1 MIERD
6 VSASLYYMKI
16 QRSTIAY
23 GFLTPWVVKLI
34 VFWLYPLIYALY
46 MSFTRYRALGNTS
59 EFIGLDNYTSI
70 SIDPLFW
77 KALTNT
83 LIYAF
88 GAVPLATISAI
99 LLAVLLHSK
108 LARFPSFYRAGLF
121 LPSVTSII
129 VITLIFT
136 NLYAKDG
143 YINALAG
150 MIGLPQSEKGFLLET
165 STALFSVMLMDIW
178 LSTGYYMMLF
188 LAGLQSIPKDIYES
202 AQLQGAGAFQVLR
215 RITLPLLKPTILFVM
230 VIATIKSLQI
240 FVEMYT
246 MTKGGP
252 LNSTLTV
259 VYLIFSNAFEKTD
272 SMGYGAAL
280 AYVLFAII
288 AILSF
293 LQMKVLGK
301 KE

>member
-1 MIERD
+1 
-6 VSASLYYMKI
+6 MKK
-16 QRSTIAY
+16 RSSHIAY
-23 GFLTPWVVKLI
+23 GFLTPWVIKLG
-34 VFWLYPLIYALY
+34 VFWLYPLCYALY
-46 MSFTRYRALGNTS
+46 MSFTRYKALGNTS
-59 EFIGLDNYTSI
+59 EFIGLDNYSSI

-83 LIYAF
+83 MLYAF
-88 GAVPLATISAI
+88 GAVPLSTICA
-99 LLAVLLHSK
+99 LFLALLLHSK
-108 LARFPSFYRAGLF
+108 LAKFPSLYRAGLF

-143 YINALAG
+143 YINTLAG
-150 MIGLPQSEKGFLLET
+150 FIGLPQSEKCFLLET
-165 STALFSVMLMDIW
+165 STALISVLFMDVW

-188 LAGLQSIPKDIYES
+188 LAGLQSIPKDLNES
-202 AQLQGAGAFQVLR
+202 AILQGADTWNIFK
-215 RITLPLLKPTILFVM
+215 RITFPLLKPTVLFVM

-252 LNSTLTV
+252 LNSTITV

-280 AYVLFAII
+280 AYVLFGII
-288 AILSF
+288 AVLSF
-293 LQMKVLGK
+293 IQMKFLGN

>member
-165 STALFSVMLMDIW
+165 STALFSVMIMDIW

>member
-1 MIERD
+1 
-6 VSASLYYMKI
+6 MKTNK
-16 QRSTIAY
+16 SHIAF
-23 GFLTPWVVKLI
+23 GFLTPWIVKLG
-34 VFWLYPLIYALY
+34 VFWIYPLFYALY

-70 SIDPLFW
+70 GIDPLFW
-77 KALTNT
+77 KALSNT
-83 LIYAF
+83 IIYAF
-88 GAVPLATISAI
+88 GAVPLSTICALILAI
-99 LLAVLLHSK
+99 LLHSK
-108 LARFPSFYRAGLF
+108 LAKFPGFYRAGLF

-143 YINALAG
+143 YINSLAG
-150 MIGLPQSEKGFLLET
+150 MIGFPQSEKGFLLET
-165 STALFSVMLMDIW
+165 STALFSVMVMDVW

-202 AQLQGAGAFQVLR
+202 AELQGANAWQMFY
-215 RITLPLLKPTILFVM
+215 RITLPLMKPTLLFVM
-230 VIATIKSLQI
+230 VISTIKSLQI

-252 LNSTLTV
+252 LNSTITV

-288 AILSF
+288 GLLSF
-293 LQMKVLGK
+293 IQMKLIGN

>member
-99 LLAVLLHSK
+99 LLAVLLHSQ

>member
-6 VSASLYYMKI
+6 VSASLYFMKI
-16 QRSTIAY
+16 HRSTIAY

-165 STALFSVMLMDIW
+165 STALFSVMIMDIW

>member
-1 MIERD
+1 
-6 VSASLYYMKI
+6 MKI
-16 QRSTIAY
+16 HKSHIAI
-23 GFLTPWVVKLI
+23 GFLSPWLVKLFI
-34 VFWLYPLIYALY
+34 FWLYPLLYALY
-46 MSFTRYRALGNTS
+46 MSFTRYKALGNTS
-59 EFIGLDNYTSI
+59 EFIGLDNYASI

-83 LIYAF
+83 IIYAF
-88 GAVPLATISAI
+88 GAVPLSTCCGL
-99 LLAVLLHSK
+99 LLALLLHSK
-108 LARFPSFYRAGLF
+108 FTKYPAFYRAGLF

-150 MIGLPQSEKGFLLET
+150 IIGLPQSEKGFLLEP
-165 STALFSVMLMDIW
+165 STALFSVMLMDVW

-202 AQLQGAGAFQVLR
+202 AYLQGAHALQILR

-230 VIATIKSLQI
+230 VISTIKSLQI

-252 LNSTLTV
+252 LNATLTV

-280 AYVLFAII
+280 AYVLFGII

-293 LQMKVLGK
+293 IQMKVLGNNK
-301 KE
+301 

>member
-1 MIERD
+1 MNKKK
-6 VSASLYYMKI
+6 SH
-16 QRSTIAY
+16 IAF
-23 GFLTPWVVKLI
+23 GFLTPWIVKLG
-34 VFWLYPLIYALY
+34 VFWIYPLFYALY

-59 EFIGLDNYTSI
+59 EFIGFDNYTSI
-70 SIDPLFW
+70 GIDPLFW
-77 KALTNT
+77 KALSNT
-83 LIYAF
+83 IIYAF
-88 GAVPLATISAI
+88 GAVPLSTACALILAI
-99 LLAVLLHSK
+99 LLHSK
-108 LARFPSFYRAGLF
+108 LARYPSFYRAGLF

-150 MIGLPQSEKGFLLET
+150 MIGFPQSDKGFLLET
-165 STALFSVMLMDIW
+165 STALLSVMLMDVW
-178 LSTGYYMMLF
+178 LSTGYFMMLF

-202 AQLQGAGAFQVLR
+202 AQLQGANAWQMFY
-215 RITLPLLKPTILFVM
+215 RITLPLMKPTLLFVM
-230 VIATIKSLQI
+230 VISTIKSLQI

-252 LNSTLTV
+252 LNSTITV

-272 SMGYGAAL
+272 AMGYGAAL

-288 AILSF
+288 GLLSF
-293 LQMKVLGK
+293 IQMKLLGN

>member
-1 MIERD
+1 
-6 VSASLYYMKI
+6 MKI

>member
-288 AILSF
+288 VLLSF

>member
-1 MIERD
+1 MNTKK
-6 VSASLYYMKI
+6 SH
-16 QRSTIAY
+16 IAF
-23 GFLTPWVVKLI
+23 GFLTPWIVKLG
-34 VFWLYPLIYALY
+34 VFWIYPLFYALY

-59 EFIGLDNYTSI
+59 EFIGFDNYATI
-70 SIDPLFW
+70 GIDPLFW
-77 KALTNT
+77 KALSNT
-83 LIYAF
+83 IIYAF
-88 GAVPLATISAI
+88 GAVPLSTACALILAI
-99 LLAVLLHSK
+99 LLHSK
-108 LARFPSFYRAGLF
+108 LARYPGFYRAGLF

-143 YINALAG
+143 YINALSG
-150 MIGLPQSEKGFLLET
+150 MIGLPQSDKGFLLET
-165 STALFSVMLMDIW
+165 STALLSVMLMDVW
-178 LSTGYYMMLF
+178 LSTGYFMMLF

-202 AQLQGAGAFQVLR
+202 AQLQGANAWQMFY
-215 RITLPLLKPTILFVM
+215 RITLPLMKPTLLFVM
-230 VIATIKSLQI
+230 VISTIKSLQI

-252 LNSTLTV
+252 LNSTITV

-272 SMGYGAAL
+272 AMGYGAAL

-288 AILSF
+288 GLLSF
-293 LQMKVLGK
+293 IQMKLLGN

>member
-1 MIERD
+1 
-6 VSASLYYMKI
+6 MKI

-108 LARFPSFYRAGLF
+108 LAKFPSFYRAGLF

>member
-1 MIERD
+1 
-6 VSASLYYMKI
+6 MKSKH
-16 QRSTIAY
+16 STIAF
-23 GFLTPWVVKLI
+23 GFLAPWVMKLCI
-34 VFWLYPLIYALY
+34 FWLYPLVYALY

-59 EFIGLDNYTSI
+59 EFIGFDNYTSI
-70 SIDPLFW
+70 GIDPLFW

-83 LIYAF
+83 IVYAF
-88 GAVPLATISAI
+88 GAVPLSTIAA
-99 LLAVLLHSK
+99 LFLAVLLHSK
-108 LARFPSFYRAGLF
+108 LASYPSFYRAGLF

-150 MIGLPQSEKGFLLET
+150 MIGLPQSDKGFLLET
-165 STALFSVMLMDIW
+165 STALFSVMLMDVW

-188 LAGLQSIPKDIYES
+188 LAGLQSIPKDLYES
-202 AQLQGAGAFQVLR
+202 AQLQGASSLQILR
-215 RITLPLLKPTILFVM
+215 TITLPLLRPTILFVM
-230 VIATIKSLQI
+230 VISTIKSLQI

-280 AYVLFAII
+280 AYILFAII
-288 AILSF
+288 AVLSF
-293 LQMKVLGK
+293 IQMKVLGK

>member
-1 MIERD
+1 
-6 VSASLYYMKI
+6 MKK
-16 QRSTIAY
+16 RSSHIAY
-23 GFLTPWVVKLI
+23 GFLTPWVIKLG
-34 VFWLYPLIYALY
+34 VFWLYPLCYALY
-46 MSFTRYRALGNTS
+46 MSFTRYKALGNTS
-59 EFIGLDNYTSI
+59 EFIGLDNYSSI

-83 LIYAF
+83 MLYAF
-88 GAVPLATISAI
+88 GAVPLSTICA
-99 LLAVLLHSK
+99 LFLALLLHSK
-108 LARFPSFYRAGLF
+108 LAKFPSLYRAGLF

-143 YINALAG
+143 YINTLAG
-150 MIGLPQSEKGFLLET
+150 FIGLPQSDKGFLLET
-165 STALFSVMLMDIW
+165 STALISVLFMDVW

-188 LAGLQSIPKDIYES
+188 LAGLQSIPKDLYES
-202 AQLQGAGAFQVLR
+202 AILQGADTWNIFK
-215 RITLPLLKPTILFVM
+215 RITFPLLKPTVLFVM

-252 LNSTLTV
+252 LNSTITV

-280 AYVLFAII
+280 AYVLFGII
-288 AILSF
+288 AVLSF
-293 LQMKVLGK
+293 IQMKFLGN

>member
-1 MIERD
+1 MNKKK
-6 VSASLYYMKI
+6 SH
-16 QRSTIAY
+16 IAF
-23 GFLTPWVVKLI
+23 GFLTPWIVKLG
-34 VFWLYPLIYALY
+34 VFWIYPLFYALY

-59 EFIGLDNYTSI
+59 EFIGFDNYTSI
-70 SIDPLFW
+70 GIDPLFW
-77 KALTNT
+77 KALSNT
-83 LIYAF
+83 IIYAF
-88 GAVPLATISAI
+88 GAVPLSTACALILAI
-99 LLAVLLHSK
+99 LLHSK
-108 LARFPSFYRAGLF
+108 MARYPGFYRAGLF

-150 MIGLPQSEKGFLLET
+150 MIGLPQSDKGFLLET
-165 STALFSVMLMDIW
+165 STALLSVMLMDVW
-178 LSTGYYMMLF
+178 LSTGYFMMLF

-202 AQLQGAGAFQVLR
+202 AQLQGANAWQMFY
-215 RITLPLLKPTILFVM
+215 RITLPLMKPTLLFVM
-230 VIATIKSLQI
+230 VISTIKSLQI

-252 LNSTLTV
+252 LNSTITV

-272 SMGYGAAL
+272 AMGYGAAL

-288 AILSF
+288 GLLSF
-293 LQMKVLGK
+293 IQMKLLGN

>member
-1 MIERD
+1 
-6 VSASLYYMKI
+6 MKAN
-16 QRSTIAY
+16 RSHIAY
-23 GFLTPWVVKLI
+23 GFLMPWMVKLG
-34 VFWLYPLIYALY
+34 VFWIYPLLYALY
-46 MSFTRYRALGNTS
+46 MSFTRYKALGNTS
-59 EFIGLDNYTSI
+59 EFIGFDNYATI
-70 SIDPLFW
+70 GIDPLFW
-77 KALTNT
+77 KALSNT
-83 LIYAF
+83 IIYAF
-88 GAVPLATISAI
+88 GAVPLSSLMAL
-99 LLAVLLHSK
+99 LLAILLHSK
-108 LARFPSFYRAGLF
+108 LAKFPGFYRAGLF

-165 STALFSVMLMDIW
+165 STALLSVMFMDIW

-202 AQLQGAGAFQVLR
+202 AELQGANAWQMLY
-215 RITLPLLKPTILFVM
+215 RITLPLMKPTLLFVM
-230 VIATIKSLQI
+230 VISTIKSLQI

-252 LNSTLTV
+252 LNSTITV

-272 SMGYGAAL
+272 AMGYGAAL
-280 AYVLFAII
+280 AYVLFGII

-293 LQMKVLGK
+293 LQMKILGNK
-301 KE
+301 Q

>member
-1 MIERD
+1 MNKKK
-6 VSASLYYMKI
+6 SH
-16 QRSTIAY
+16 IAF
-23 GFLTPWVVKLI
+23 GFLTPWIVKLG
-34 VFWLYPLIYALY
+34 VFWIYPLFYALY

-59 EFIGLDNYTSI
+59 EFIGFDNYTSI
-70 SIDPLFW
+70 GIDPLFW
-77 KALTNT
+77 KALSNT
-83 LIYAF
+83 IIYAF
-88 GAVPLATISAI
+88 GAVPLSTAFALILAI
-99 LLAVLLHSK
+99 LLHSK
-108 LARFPSFYRAGLF
+108 LARYPGFYRAGLF

-150 MIGLPQSEKGFLLET
+150 MIGLPQSDKGFLLET
-165 STALFSVMLMDIW
+165 STALLSVMLMDVW
-178 LSTGYYMMLF
+178 LSTGYFMMLF

-202 AQLQGAGAFQVLR
+202 AQLQGANAWQMFY
-215 RITLPLLKPTILFVM
+215 RITLPLMKPTLLFVM
-230 VIATIKSLQI
+230 VISTIKSLQI

-252 LNSTLTV
+252 LNSTITV

-272 SMGYGAAL
+272 AMGYGAAL

-288 AILSF
+288 GLLSF
-293 LQMKVLGK
+293 IQMKLLGN

>member
-1 MIERD
+1 
-6 VSASLYYMKI
+6 
-16 QRSTIAY
+16 
-23 GFLTPWVVKLI
+23 
-34 VFWLYPLIYALY
+34 
-46 MSFTRYRALGNTS
+46 MSFTRYKALGNTS
-59 EFIGLDNYTSI
+59 EFIGLDNYSSI

-83 LIYAF
+83 MLYAF
-88 GAVPLATISAI
+88 GAVPLSTICA
-99 LLAVLLHSK
+99 LFLALLLHSK
-108 LARFPSFYRAGLF
+108 LAKFPSLYRAGLF

-143 YINALAG
+143 YINTLAG
-150 MIGLPQSEKGFLLET
+150 FIGLPQSEKGFLLET
-165 STALFSVMLMDIW
+165 STALISVLFMDVW

-188 LAGLQSIPKDIYES
+188 LAGLQSIPKDLNES
-202 AQLQGAGAFQVLR
+202 AILQGADTWNIFK
-215 RITLPLLKPTILFVM
+215 RITFPLLKPTVLFVM

-252 LNSTLTV
+252 LNSTITV

-280 AYVLFAII
+280 AYVLFGII
-288 AILSF
+288 AVLSF
-293 LQMKVLGK
+293 IQMKFLGN

>member
-6 VSASLYYMKI
+6 VSASLYSMKI

>member
-1 MIERD
+1 
-6 VSASLYYMKI
+6 
-16 QRSTIAY
+16 
-23 GFLTPWVVKLI
+23 
-34 VFWLYPLIYALY
+34 

-165 STALFSVMLMDIW
+165 STALFSVMIMDIW

-215 RITLPLLKPTILFVM
+215 RITLPLLKPTLLFVM

>member
-280 AYVLFAII
+280 AYILFAII

>member
-1 MIERD
+1 MNKRN
-6 VSASLYYMKI
+6 SH
-16 QRSTIAY
+16 IAI
-23 GFLTPWVVKLI
+23 GFLSPWIIKLG
-34 VFWLYPLIYALY
+34 VFWLYPLCYALY
-46 MSFTRYRALGNTS
+46 LSFTRYRALGNTS
-59 EFIGLDNYTSI
+59 EFIGIDNYATI

-83 LIYAF
+83 IIYAL
-88 GAVPLATISAI
+88 GAVPLATFSALI
-99 LLAVLLHSK
+99 LAVLLHSR
-108 LARFPSFYRAGLF
+108 LARFPNFYRAGLF

-143 YINALAG
+143 YINSLAG

-165 STALFSVMLMDIW
+165 STALLSVMMMDVW

-188 LAGLQSIPKDIYES
+188 LAGLQSIPKDLYES
-202 AQLQGAGAFQVLR
+202 AELQGASTRQMFVK
-215 RITLPLLKPTILFVM
+215 ITLPLIRPTLLFVM
-230 VIATIKSLQI
+230 IISTIKSLQI

-252 LNSTLTV
+252 LNSTITV

-288 AILSF
+288 GILSF
-293 LQMKVLGK
+293 IQLKFLGK
-301 KE
+301 KN

>member
-1 MIERD
+1 MNPKK
-6 VSASLYYMKI
+6 SH
-16 QRSTIAY
+16 IAF
-23 GFLTPWVVKLI
+23 GFLMPWMIKLG
-34 VFWLYPLIYALY
+34 VFWIYPLCYALY
-46 MSFTRYRALGNTS
+46 MSFTRYKALGNTS
-59 EFIGLDNYTSI
+59 EFIGLDNYATI
-70 SIDPLFW
+70 GIDPLFW
-77 KALTNT
+77 KALSNT
-83 LIYAF
+83 IIYAV
-88 GAVPLATISAI
+88 GAVPLSTFCALFLAI
-99 LLAVLLHSK
+99 LLHSK
-108 LARFPSFYRAGLF
+108 LAKYPGFYRAGLF

-165 STALFSVMLMDIW
+165 STALLSVMLMDVW

-188 LAGLQSIPKDIYES
+188 LAGLQSIPRDIYES
-202 AQLQGAGAFQVLR
+202 AELQGANAWQVFY
-215 RITLPLLKPTILFVM
+215 RITLPLMKPTLLFVM
-230 VIATIKSLQI
+230 VISTIKSLQI

-252 LNSTLTV
+252 LNSTITV

-272 SMGYGAAL
+272 AMGYGAAL

-288 AILSF
+288 ALLSF
-293 LQMKVLGK
+293 IQMKILGNK
-301 KE
+301 Q

>member
-143 YINALAG
+143 YINALSG

>member
-1 MIERD
+1 
-6 VSASLYYMKI
+6 MKTNK
-16 QRSTIAY
+16 SHIAL
-23 GFLTPWVVKLI
+23 GFLTPWIVKLG
-34 VFWLYPLIYALY
+34 VFWIYPLFYALY

-70 SIDPLFW
+70 GIDPLFW
-77 KALTNT
+77 KALSNT
-83 LIYAF
+83 IIYAF
-88 GAVPLATISAI
+88 GAVPLSTICALILAI
-99 LLAVLLHSK
+99 LLHSK
-108 LARFPSFYRAGLF
+108 LAKFPGFYRAGLF

-143 YINALAG
+143 YINSLAG
-150 MIGLPQSEKGFLLET
+150 MIGFPQSEKGFLLET
-165 STALFSVMLMDIW
+165 STALFSVMVMDVW

-202 AQLQGAGAFQVLR
+202 AELQGANAWQMFY
-215 RITLPLLKPTILFVM
+215 RITLPLMKPTLLFVM
-230 VIATIKSLQI
+230 VISTIKSLQI

-252 LNSTLTV
+252 LNSTITV

-288 AILSF
+288 GLLSF
-293 LQMKVLGK
+293 IQMKLIGN

>member
-1 MIERD
+1 MIKRD
-6 VSASLYYMKI
+6 VSASLYYMRI

-165 STALFSVMLMDIW
+165 STALFSVMIMDIW

>member
-1 MIERD
+1 
-6 VSASLYYMKI
+6 MKTNK
-16 QRSTIAY
+16 SHIAF
-23 GFLTPWVVKLI
+23 GFLTPWIVKLG
-34 VFWLYPLIYALY
+34 VFWIYPLFYALY

-70 SIDPLFW
+70 GIDPLFW
-77 KALTNT
+77 KALSNT
-83 LIYAF
+83 IIYAF
-88 GAVPLATISAI
+88 GAVPLSTICALILAI
-99 LLAVLLHSK
+99 LLHSK
-108 LARFPSFYRAGLF
+108 LAKFPGFYRAGLF

-143 YINALAG
+143 YINSLAG
-150 MIGLPQSEKGFLLET
+150 MIGFPQSEKGFLLET
-165 STALFSVMLMDIW
+165 STALFSVMVMDVW

-202 AQLQGAGAFQVLR
+202 AELQGANAWQMFY
-215 RITLPLLKPTILFVM
+215 RITLPLMKPTLLFVM
-230 VIATIKSLQI
+230 VISTIKSLQI

-252 LNSTLTV
+252 LNSTITV

-288 AILSF
+288 GLLSF
-293 LQMKVLGK
+293 IQMKLIGNK
-301 KE
+301 

>member
-1 MIERD
+1 
-6 VSASLYYMKI
+6 MKFHK
-16 QRSTIAY
+16 SHIAI
-23 GFLTPWVVKLI
+23 GFLSPWMVKLFI
-34 VFWLYPLIYALY
+34 FWLYPLIYALY

-59 EFIGLDNYTSI
+59 EFIGLDNYSSI

-83 LIYAF
+83 IIYAI
-88 GAVPLATISAI
+88 GAVPLSTCFGL

-108 LARFPSFYRAGLF
+108 YSKYPAFYRAGLF

-150 MIGLPQSEKGFLLET
+150 MIGLPQSEKGFLLEP
-165 STALFSVMLMDIW
+165 STALFSVMLMDVW

-202 AQLQGAGAFQVLR
+202 AYLQGANALQVLR
-215 RITLPLLKPTILFVM
+215 KITLPLLKPTMLFVM

-252 LNSTLTV
+252 LNATLTV

-280 AYVLFAII
+280 AYVLFGII
-288 AILSF
+288 ALLSIV
-293 LQMKVLGK
+293 QMKVLGK